1 MEINLPQLVQLSQYK
16 YTLIKNHIFDTP
28 LLFSISKSQQYN
40 CQVFFKLENKQL
52 TGAFKI
58 RGAYGKLLSL
68 SAREAQAGV
77 VTASTGNHGIAMAYV
92 SQKLGI
98 PCDIFV
104 AEQTREKKVKRLQE
118 MRASVHLYGTPGT
131 DVETHARKV
140 AEQSNK
146 TYVSAYNDLDII
158 ASQGTIGWEILEQ
171 LPNHH
176 CDAVFIP
183 IGGGGLI
190 AGIAMTMKSQEPTIK
205 IYGCQPIRSAC
216 MAESVKAGHL
226 LQEFR
231 NEGTCCDA
239 IAGSI
244 EPEALTFPLCQQL
257 VDDYICVEDEAILK
271 AVEEIS
277 YPNMIVEPSS
287 AITLACLEAS
297 CERLQGKTVVLVL
310 SGGNYSEV

>member
-1 MEINLPQLVQLSQYK
+1 MEINLSDLVQLSQHK
-16 YTLIKNHIFDTP
+16 YSLIKNHIFETP
-28 LLFSISKSQQYN
+28 LLFSSSLSEQYN
-40 CQVFFKLENKQL
+40 CQVFLKLENKQL

-68 SAREAQAGV
+68 SPTEAQAGV

-104 AEQTREKKVKRLQE
+104 AEQTEATKVQRLQE
-118 MRASVHLYGTPGT
+118 MGASVHLYGTPGT
-131 DVETHARKV
+131 EVETYARRI
-140 AEQSNK
+140 AEQNNK

-171 LPNHH
+171 IPNHY
-176 CDAVFIP
+176 CDAVFVP

-190 AGIAMTMKSQEPTIK
+190 AGIAATMKSQQPTVK

-216 MAESVKAGHL
+216 MAASVKAGHL

-231 NEGTCCDA
+231 NEDTCCDA

-244 EPEALTFPLCQQL
+244 EPEAVTFPLCQQL
-257 VDDYICVEDEAILK
+257 VDEYICVEDEPIVK
-271 AVEEIS
+271 AVEAI
-277 YPNMIVEPSS
+277 NRHHQMIVEPSS
-287 AITLACLEAS
+287 AITLACLAEV
-297 CERLQGKTVVLVL
+297 CDRLQGKNVVLVL
-310 SGGNYSEV
+310 SGGNTE